1 MNYLLSLTV
10 LAFVIFRELKFN
22 VFIILGLLI
31 SISGIIFIQTGNGD
45 FSLGRVVDNFHSN
58 PLSYILVFI
67 GAIIW
72 AFTVC

>member
-1 MNYLLSLTV
+1 M
-10 LAFVIFRELKFN
+10 
-22 VFIILGLLI
+22 FIILGLLI

-58 PLSYILVFI
+58 PLSYILFI